1 MSMTSRLLDLVC
13 AQRHRMKPL
22 FALMVA
28 MALLLGLSAL
38 YVGPGDD
45 SYPILVLDV
54 VLVGGALAFF
64 GVAFRYCTKREMD
77 E

>member
-1 MSMTSRLLDLVC
+1 MTSRLLDLVC
-13 AQRHRMKPL
+13 AQRHRMKQL

-28 MALLLGLSAL
+28 MTLFLALSAL

-54 VLVGGALAFF
+54 FLVGGAIVFF
-64 GVAFRYCTKREMD
+64 GVGFWYCTKREMD